1 MEPFSIQKLT
11 DKTRWVINPEEE
23 AKMRLFSMARLTAIL
38 IFAAVLTGCYSFI
51 GRYGS
56 PFYEGPD
63 THYFERLVDRSF
75 RPESLGPDFTPKLAP
90 DEALQVEGAGP
101 ELLSQCLNAPVLL
114 RFAWLSDVQL
124 RQREVKLF
132 NDRAS
137 LTLDK
142 VIPSFERNPVQ
153 EDYHWAV
160 YTSYIAAINQLHRNG
175 QPLDFMIHTGDAID
189 AGSIE
194 ELYKFIYITNKLQI
208 PWLNLIGNH
217 DISIFG
223 NYRERLGY
231 TREAG
236 VSFYP
241 VGNQSNFLLMHA
253 RERMIS
259 GFGPHLLP
267 VPAEMGHS
275 PSMDGNAKISST
287 CLHGFDLYLN
297 RDSMDICPEGPEL
310 LNLPGYYAFDIDAA
324 AVPIRVIAL
333 NSARQ
338 ETWGADGE
346 IDASQR
352 AWLQQLMDTAE
363 GRLLL
368 VFSHHRPFDFDAAT
382 LSILHQQRVEPMV
395 FFSGHTHKHHL
406 TQHNRG
412 DGRAFFE
419 LNTGSILD
427 YPQLGRLI
435 ELRGAPGGELCL
447 ISRTLWPSHLNI
459 DRNIPGE
466 ELQNILTDCE
476 GMRLEYFPLLYLAA
490 SCGHYG
496 ALEDFRGSR
505 ASPFGKLQSMEA
517 ASSAANV
524 VILLKGRGKK

>member
-1 MEPFSIQKLT
+1 MRAFS
-11 DKTRWVINPEEE
+11 R
-23 AKMRLFSMARLTAIL
+23 ARLTAVLVLAVSL
-38 IFAAVLTGCYSFI
+38 IGCYSFI

-63 THYFERLVDRSF
+63 RHYFERLVDRSF
-75 RPESLGPDFTPKLAP
+75 RSESLGPDFTPNLAP
-90 DEALQVEGAGP
+90 DDALQVVGVSP
-101 ELLSQCLNAPVLL
+101 DYLMQCLNAPVLL

-142 VIPSFERNPVQ
+142 VIPTFERNPVQ
-153 EDYHWAV
+153 EDYDWAV
-160 YTSYIAAINQLHRNG
+160 YTSYIGAINQLHRNSLT
-175 QPLDFMIHTGDAID
+175 LDFMIHTGDAVD

-208 PWLNLIGNH
+208 PWLNLVGNH

-223 NYRERLGY
+223 NYKERLGY
-231 TREAG
+231 TRQAG
-236 VSFYP
+236 VNFYP
-241 VGNQSNFLLMHA
+241 VGSQSNFLLMHA

-275 PSMDGNAKISST
+275 PSEDGTAKIRST
-287 CLHGFDLYLN
+287 CLHGFDLYL
-297 RDSMDICPEGPEL
+297 RQDPSDPCPEGAEIQ
-310 LNLPGYYAFDIDAA
+310 NLPGYYSFDIDAT
-324 AVPIRVIAL
+324 AVPIRIIAL

-346 IDASQR
+346 IDVRRQ
-352 AWLQQLMDTAE
+352 AWLQHTMDTAE

-382 LSILHQQRVEPMV
+382 MAILHQPRREPLV

-406 TQHNRG
+406 TQHKKE

-435 ELRGAPGGELCL
+435 ELRGAPGGKLCL
-447 ISRTLWPSHLNI
+447 VSRTLRPSHLDI
-459 DRNIPGE
+459 DRNIPIA
-466 ELQNILTDCE
+466 ELQKILLDCE
-476 GMRLEYFPLLYLAA
+476 SMRLEYFQLLHLAA
-490 SCGHYG
+490 RCGHYG
-496 ALEDFRGSR
+496 ALEDFRHAKTRPWGE
-505 ASPFGKLQSMEA
+505 PQSMEA
-517 ASSAANV
+517 ALSAANV
-524 VILLKGRGKK
+524 VILLSD

>member
-1 MEPFSIQKLT
+1 MRSFSI
-11 DKTRWVINPEEE
+11 
-23 AKMRLFSMARLTAIL
+23 ARLTVIVVL
-38 IFAAVLTGCYSFI
+38 AAALTSCYSFI
-51 GRYGS
+51 GRYGN

-63 THYFERLVDRSF
+63 RHFFERLVDRSF
-75 RPESLGPDFTPKLAP
+75 RSESLGSDFTTNLAP
-90 DEALQVEGAGP
+90 DDALQVVGAGP
-101 ELLSQCLNAPVLL
+101 EYLAHCLTAPVLM

-153 EDYHWAV
+153 EDYDWAV
-160 YTSYIAAINQLHRNG
+160 YTSYIAAINQLHRNSL
-175 QPLDFMIHTGDAID
+175 PLDFMIHTGDAID

-208 PWLNLIGNH
+208 PWLNLVGNH

-223 NYRERLGY
+223 NYKERLGY
-231 TREAG
+231 TRQAA
-236 VSFYP
+236 VNFYP
-241 VGNQSNFLLMHA
+241 VGSQSNFLLMHA

-275 PSMDGNAKISST
+275 PSEDGTAKIRST
-287 CLHGFDLYLN
+287 CVHGFDLYL
-297 RDSMDICPEGPEL
+297 RQDPSDPCPEGPEIQ
-310 LNLPGYYAFDIDAA
+310 NLPGYYAFDIDAT
-324 AVPIRVIAL
+324 AVPIRIIAL

-346 IDASQR
+346 IDVPQQ
-352 AWLQQLMDTAE
+352 AWLQHVMNTAE

-382 LSILHQQRVEPMV
+382 MAILHQPRREPLV

-406 TQHNRG
+406 TQHKRG

-435 ELRGAPGGELCL
+435 ELRGAPGGILCL
-447 ISRTLWPSHLNI
+447 VSRTLWPSHLNI
-459 DRNIPGE
+459 DRNIPSA
-466 ELQNILTDCE
+466 ELQKILIDCE
-476 GMRLEYFPLLYLAA
+476 SMRLEYFQLLHLAA
-490 SCGHYG
+490 RCGHYG
-496 ALEDFRGSR
+496 ALEDFRHGETG
-505 ASPFGKLQSMEA
+505 PWGEPQPMEA
-517 ASSAANV
+517 AVSAANV
-524 VILLKGRGKK
+524 VILLND